1 MIGDWILTPNDID
14 EAPELASLA
23 VLDVALQATRAV
35 LLSIHKEMQNP
46 QDEYRDPDID
56 HDTGVVRTLLVLGD
70 ALADQIDVYCK
81 VLERRQRQEQQRIA
95 TRDF

>member
-1 MIGDWILTPNDID
+1 VIGDWILTPNDID

-35 LLSIHKEMQNP
+35 LLSIYKEMRDL

-56 HDTGVVRTLLVLGD
+56 HDTGIVRTLLVLGD
-70 ALADQIDVYCK
+70 ALTDQIGVYCK

>member
-1 MIGDWILTPNDID
+1 MIGDRILTPDDID

-23 VLDVALQATRAV
+23 ILDTALQATRAV
-35 LLSIHKEMQNP
+35 LLSIHSEMRDP

-56 HDTGVVRTLLVLGD
+56 HDTGIVRTLLVLGD
-70 ALADQIDVYCK
+70 ALADQIGIYCK
-81 VLERRQRQEQQRIA
+81 ALERRQRQKQQWIA

>member
-1 MIGDWILTPNDID
+1 VIGDWILTPNDID